1 MLHTLSTFRVLRR
14 CLSKK
19 KGWGKEE
26 SSEQLASSLSSS
38 LAGKSVVV
46 MPEDDDLG
54 ERERLLLLN
63 DVNDVNDFFYA
74 SPSSN
79 NRAQHHHH
87 HHRVDDALST
97 ASTSSTSSS
106 SSSSSRDVK
115 SLLMSSKTTT
125 LTKQRLANNKSFFAR
140 ATTTMISFLF
150 FLCLLRGG
158 GDGVGPL
165 SSGRRRP
172 PSEERVKVVGDAMV
186 VLKAAGGGTPP
197 RERAARV
204 ATFVQ
209 KKRGVVGAFEEAKG
223 KNTKERVKRMEEA
236 AKKRMVPP
244 RGGGGVVDRT
254 DDDAETKT
262 TASVEEDEN
271 VQNEEGEEK
280 PNSTSRV
287 GANARTVLT
296 SAFDVFKNAEHED
309 AGKETK
315 KYFKNNAKCENVF
328 TLGLEGVGHHA
339 FQMGKDAFVKTLLRD
354 HLNNVR
360 AKDRAGNNN
369 DIDDDNDDDK
379 YKDIVEK
386 HAREEDRMF
395 IDNDDHFWNL
405 ILENKYDE
413 IFKTFRKGCEKEA
426 KKNGNEKTA
435 CYSTRSFSFP
445 HKLGPF
451 ATESGLDVNHALRW
465 DPSNP
470 EHRKYLFDHGHPINI
485 LKYFEAAERNG
496 CRVKFILL
504 HRNIVETTRS
514 HKTWDR
520 GLENHLNVLKM
531 FAEYIDVSLANLPSN
546 SWRRVNY
553 EDFWRPQE
561 ERDKIFQAL
570 ATDYLHWS
578 SDAHDSFVNSQF
590 DLNVHPRKYKTA
602 DRPPCEEVR
611 ELDRTQRNFFDQ
623 KLTSYSRRDKHVT
636 NLPLSHFFT
645 ESPNKDMYKECWEAS
660 KASLLGKV

>member
-1 MLHTLSTFRVLRR
+1 
-14 CLSKK
+14 
-19 KGWGKEE
+19 
-26 SSEQLASSLSSS
+26 
-38 LAGKSVVV
+38 
-46 MPEDDDLG
+46 MPEDDDDLG

-63 DVNDVNDFFYA
+63 DDVNDDVNDDDFFYA
-74 SPSSN
+74 SLP
-79 NRAQHHHH
+79 
-87 HHRVDDALST
+87 
-97 ASTSSTSSS
+97 SSTSSS
-106 SSSSSRDVK
+106 SSSRDVIK
-115 SLLMSSKTTT
+115 SLLMMSSKTTLTT
-125 LTKQRLANNKSFFAR
+125 LTKQRATTNNNNNKSFFVAR
-140 ATTTMISFLF
+140 ATTTTMISFLF

-204 ATFVQ
+204 VATFIQ
-209 KKRGVVGAFEEAKG
+209 KNTRGSFEEAKG

-236 AKKRMVPP
+236 AKKRLVAP
-244 RGGGGVVDRT
+244 RGGGGGVDRKT

-360 AKDRAGNNN
+360 AKDRAGNNS

-426 KKNGNEKTA
+426 KKNGNEKSA

-485 LKYFEAAERNG
+485 LKYFEAAEKNG

-660 KASLLGKV
+660 KASLSGIV

>member
-1 MLHTLSTFRVLRR
+1 
-14 CLSKK
+14 
-19 KGWGKEE
+19 
-26 SSEQLASSLSSS
+26 
-38 LAGKSVVV
+38 

-63 DVNDVNDFFYA
+63 DDVNDDVNDDDFFYA
-74 SPSSN
+74 SLP
-79 NRAQHHHH
+79 
-87 HHRVDDALST
+87 
-97 ASTSSTSSS
+97 SSTSSS
-106 SSSSSRDVK
+106 SSSRDVIK
-115 SLLMSSKTTT
+115 SLLMMSSKTTTT
-125 LTKQRLANNKSFFAR
+125 LTKQRATTNNNNKSFFVAR
-140 ATTTMISFLF
+140 ATTTTMISFLF

-172 PSEERVKVVGDAMV
+172 PSEEERVNKVVGDAMV
-186 VLKAAGGGTPP
+186 VLKAAGGGTPLP

-209 KKRGVVGAFEEAKG
+209 KNTRGSFEEAKG

-236 AKKRMVPP
+236 AKKRLVAP
-244 RGGGGVVDRT
+244 RGGGGGVDRKT

-262 TASVEEDEN
+262 KASFEEDEN

-280 PNSTSRV
+280 PNSTASRV

-296 SAFDVFKNAEHED
+296 SVFDVFKNTEHED

-369 DIDDDNDDDK
+369 DIDDDDK

-451 ATESGLDVNHALRW
+451 ATDSGLDVNHALRW

-485 LKYFEAAERNG
+485 LKYFEAAEKNG

-660 KASLLGKV
+660 KASLSGIV

>member
-1 MLHTLSTFRVLRR
+1 
-14 CLSKK
+14 
-19 KGWGKEE
+19 
-26 SSEQLASSLSSS
+26 
-38 LAGKSVVV
+38 
-46 MPEDDDLG
+46 
-54 ERERLLLLN
+54 
-63 DVNDVNDFFYA
+63 
-74 SPSSN
+74 
-79 NRAQHHHH
+79 
-87 HHRVDDALST
+87 
-97 ASTSSTSSS
+97 
-106 SSSSSRDVK
+106 
-115 SLLMSSKTTT
+115 MSFANTI
-125 LTKQRLANNKSFFAR
+125 LTKQRLAKKTSFA
-140 ATTTMISFLF
+140 AMMTMMMMISFLF
-150 FLCLLRGG
+150 FLLLGERGG
-158 GDGVGPL
+158 GD
-165 SSGRRRP
+165 
-172 PSEERVKVVGDAMV
+172 D
-186 VLKAAGGGTPP
+186 VLKAAGSGGTPRP

-209 KKRGVVGAFEEAKG
+209 KNTRGVVVGSFEEAKG

-236 AKKRMVPP
+236 AKKRLVAP
-244 RGGGGVVDRT
+244 RGGGGGVDRKT

-296 SAFDVFKNAEHED
+296 SAFDAFKNTEHED

-369 DIDDDNDDDK
+369 DIDDDDK

-451 ATESGLDVNHALRW
+451 ATDSGLDVNHALRW

-485 LKYFEAAERNG
+485 LKYFEAAEKNG

-660 KASLLGKV
+660 KASLSGIV

>member
-1 MLHTLSTFRVLRR
+1 MVIGS
-14 CLSKK
+14 
-19 KGWGKEE
+19 
-26 SSEQLASSLSSS
+26 ASFFSR
-38 LAGKSVVV
+38 VVV
-46 MPEDDDLG
+46 MPEDDDDFG
-54 ERERLLLLN
+54 ERARLL
-63 DVNDVNDFFYA
+63 VNTT
-74 SPSSN
+74 
-79 NRAQHHHH
+79 RAKHHHH
-87 HHRVDDALST
+87 HHRDYDAST
-97 ASTSSTSSS
+97 ASTSSSHFAGEG
-106 SSSSSRDVK
+106 
-115 SLLMSSKTTT
+115 SLLMSSANTAT
-125 LTKQRLANNKSFFAR
+125 LTKQRLAKKTSFA
-140 ATTTMISFLF
+140 AMMMMTMMTPFLF
-150 FLCLLRGG
+150 LLLLVLRRGG
-158 GDGVGPL
+158 GDGVGP
-165 SSGRRRP
+165 
-172 PSEERVKVVGDAMV
+172 VKGVGDAV
-186 VLKAAGGGTPP
+186 VLKAAGGGT
-197 RERAARV
+197 ARV

-209 KKRGVVGAFEEAKG
+209 KNTRGVVVGSFEEAKG

-236 AKKRMVPP
+236 AKKRLVAP
-244 RGGGGVVDRT
+244 RGGGGGVDRKT

-296 SAFDVFKNAEHED
+296 SVFDVFKNTEHEEL
-309 AGKETK
+309 GKETK

-369 DIDDDNDDDK
+369 DIDDDDK

-451 ATESGLDVNHALRW
+451 ATDSGLDVNHALRW

-485 LKYFEAAERNG
+485 LKYFEAAEKNG

-645 ESPNKDMYKECWEAS
+645 ESPNKDMYKECWDAS
-660 KASLLGKV
+660 KASLSGIV

>member
-1 MLHTLSTFRVLRR
+1 
-14 CLSKK
+14 
-19 KGWGKEE
+19 
-26 SSEQLASSLSSS
+26 
-38 LAGKSVVV
+38 
-46 MPEDDDLG
+46 
-54 ERERLLLLN
+54 
-63 DVNDVNDFFYA
+63 
-74 SPSSN
+74 
-79 NRAQHHHH
+79 
-87 HHRVDDALST
+87 
-97 ASTSSTSSS
+97 
-106 SSSSSRDVK
+106 
-115 SLLMSSKTTT
+115 MSSANTAT
-125 LTKQRLANNKSFFAR
+125 LTKQRLAKKTSFA
-140 ATTTMISFLF
+140 AMMMMTMTTSFLF
-150 FLCLLRGG
+150 LLLLVLRRGG
-158 GDGVGPL
+158 GDGVGP
-165 SSGRRRP
+165 
-172 PSEERVKVVGDAMV
+172 VKGVGDAV
-186 VLKAAGGGTPP
+186 VLKAAGGGT
-197 RERAARV
+197 ARV

-209 KKRGVVGAFEEAKG
+209 KNTRGVVVGSFEEAKG

-236 AKKRMVPP
+236 AKKRLVAP
-244 RGGGGVVDRT
+244 RGGGGGVDRKT

-369 DIDDDNDDDK
+369 DIDDDDK

-451 ATESGLDVNHALRW
+451 ATDSGLDVNHALRW

-485 LKYFEAAERNG
+485 LKYFEAAEKNG

-645 ESPNKDMYKECWEAS
+645 ESPNKDMYKECWDAS
-660 KASLLGKV
+660 KASLSGIV

>member
-1 MLHTLSTFRVLRR
+1 
-14 CLSKK
+14 
-19 KGWGKEE
+19 
-26 SSEQLASSLSSS
+26 
-38 LAGKSVVV
+38 
-46 MPEDDDLG
+46 MPEDDDDLG

-63 DVNDVNDFFYA
+63 DDVNDDVNDDDFFYA
-74 SPSSN
+74 SLP
-79 NRAQHHHH
+79 
-87 HHRVDDALST
+87 
-97 ASTSSTSSS
+97 SSTSSS
-106 SSSSSRDVK
+106 SSSRDVIK
-115 SLLMSSKTTT
+115 SLLMMSSKTTLTT
-125 LTKQRLANNKSFFAR
+125 LTKQRATTTTNNNKSFFVAR
-140 ATTTMISFLF
+140 ATTTTILISFLF

-172 PSEERVKVVGDAMV
+172 PSEEERVNKVVGDAMV
-186 VLKAAGGGTPP
+186 VLKAAGGGTPLP

-204 ATFVQ
+204 VATFIQ
-209 KKRGVVGAFEEAKG
+209 KNTRGSFEEAKG

-236 AKKRMVPP
+236 AKKRLVAP
-244 RGGGGVVDRT
+244 RGGGGGVDRKT

-296 SAFDVFKNAEHED
+296 SAFVDVFKNAEHED

-451 ATESGLDVNHALRW
+451 ATDSGLDVNHALRW

-485 LKYFEAAERNG
+485 LKYFEAAEKNG

-660 KASLLGKV
+660 KASLSGIV

>member
-1 MLHTLSTFRVLRR
+1 
-14 CLSKK
+14 
-19 KGWGKEE
+19 
-26 SSEQLASSLSSS
+26 
-38 LAGKSVVV
+38 
-46 MPEDDDLG
+46 
-54 ERERLLLLN
+54 
-63 DVNDVNDFFYA
+63 
-74 SPSSN
+74 
-79 NRAQHHHH
+79 
-87 HHRVDDALST
+87 
-97 ASTSSTSSS
+97 
-106 SSSSSRDVK
+106 
-115 SLLMSSKTTT
+115 MSSANTAT
-125 LTKQRLANNKSFFAR
+125 LTKQRLAKKTSFA
-140 ATTTMISFLF
+140 AMMMMTMMTPFLF
-150 FLCLLRGG
+150 LLLLVLRRGG
-158 GDGVGPL
+158 GDGVGP
-165 SSGRRRP
+165 
-172 PSEERVKVVGDAMV
+172 VKGVGDAV
-186 VLKAAGGGTPP
+186 VLKAAGDGT
-197 RERAARV
+197 ARV

-209 KKRGVVGAFEEAKG
+209 KNTRGVVVGSFEEAKG

-236 AKKRMVPP
+236 AKKRLVAP
-244 RGGGGVVDRT
+244 RGGGGGVDRKT

-280 PNSTSRV
+280 PNSTASRV

-369 DIDDDNDDDK
+369 DIDDDDK

-451 ATESGLDVNHALRW
+451 ATDSGLDVNHALRW

-485 LKYFEAAERNG
+485 LKYFEAAEKNG

-660 KASLLGKV
+660 KASLSGIV

>member
-1 MLHTLSTFRVLRR
+1 
-14 CLSKK
+14 
-19 KGWGKEE
+19 
-26 SSEQLASSLSSS
+26 
-38 LAGKSVVV
+38 
-46 MPEDDDLG
+46 MPEDDDDLG

-63 DVNDVNDFFYA
+63 DDVNDDVNDDDFFYA
-74 SPSSN
+74 SLP
-79 NRAQHHHH
+79 
-87 HHRVDDALST
+87 
-97 ASTSSTSSS
+97 SSTSSS
-106 SSSSSRDVK
+106 SSSRDVIK
-115 SLLMSSKTTT
+115 SLLMMSSKTTLTT
-125 LTKQRLANNKSFFAR
+125 LTKQRATTNNNNNKSFFVAR
-140 ATTTMISFLF
+140 ATTTTMISFLF

-172 PSEERVKVVGDAMV
+172 PSEEERVNKVVGDAMV

-204 ATFVQ
+204 VATFIQ
-209 KKRGVVGAFEEAKG
+209 KNTRGSFEEAKG

-236 AKKRMVPP
+236 AKKRLVAP
-244 RGGGGVVDRT
+244 RGGGGGVDRKT

-426 KKNGNEKTA
+426 KKNGNEKSA

-485 LKYFEAAERNG
+485 LKYFEAAEKNG

-660 KASLLGKV
+660 KASLSGIV

>member
-1 MLHTLSTFRVLRR
+1 MVGSGSFFSR
-14 CLSKK
+14 
-19 KGWGKEE
+19 
-26 SSEQLASSLSSS
+26 
-38 LAGKSVVV
+38 VVV
-46 MPEDDDLG
+46 MPEDDDDLG

-63 DVNDVNDFFYA
+63 DDVNDDVNDDDFFYA
-74 SPSSN
+74 SPSS
-79 NRAQHHHH
+79 R
-87 HHRVDDALST
+87 
-97 ASTSSTSSS
+97 SS

-115 SLLMSSKTTT
+115 SLLMMSSKTTTT
-125 LTKQRLANNKSFFAR
+125 LTKQRATTNNNKSFFVAR

-172 PSEERVKVVGDAMV
+172 PSEEERVNKVVGDAMV
-186 VLKAAGGGTPP
+186 VLKAAGGGTPLP

-244 RGGGGVVDRT
+244 RGGGVVVDRT

-369 DIDDDNDDDK
+369 DIDDDDK

-451 ATESGLDVNHALRW
+451 ATDSGLDVNHALRW

-485 LKYFEAAERNG
+485 LKYFEAAEKNG

-660 KASLLGKV
+660 KASLSGIV

>member
-1 MLHTLSTFRVLRR
+1 MVIGS
-14 CLSKK
+14 
-19 KGWGKEE
+19 
-26 SSEQLASSLSSS
+26 ASFFSR
-38 LAGKSVVV
+38 VVV
-46 MPEDDDLG
+46 MPEDDDDFG
-54 ERERLLLLN
+54 ERARLL
-63 DVNDVNDFFYA
+63 VNTT
-74 SPSSN
+74 
-79 NRAQHHHH
+79 RAKHHHH
-87 HHRVDDALST
+87 HHRDYDAST
-97 ASTSSTSSS
+97 ASTSSSHFAGEG
-106 SSSSSRDVK
+106 
-115 SLLMSSKTTT
+115 SLLMSSANTAT
-125 LTKQRLANNKSFFAR
+125 LTKQRLAKKTSFA
-140 ATTTMISFLF
+140 AMMMMTMTTSFLF
-150 FLCLLRGG
+150 LLLLVLRRGG
-158 GDGVGPL
+158 GDGVGP
-165 SSGRRRP
+165 
-172 PSEERVKVVGDAMV
+172 VKGVGDAV
-186 VLKAAGGGTPP
+186 VLKAAGGGT
-197 RERAARV
+197 ARV

-209 KKRGVVGAFEEAKG
+209 KNTRGVVVGSFEEAKG

-236 AKKRMVPP
+236 AKKRLVAP
-244 RGGGGVVDRT
+244 RGGGGGVDRKT

-262 TASVEEDEN
+262 KASFEEDEN

-280 PNSTSRV
+280 PNSTASRV

-296 SAFDVFKNAEHED
+296 SVFDVFKNTEHEEL
-309 AGKETK
+309 GKETK

-369 DIDDDNDDDK
+369 DIDDDDK

-451 ATESGLDVNHALRW
+451 ATDSGLDVNHALRW

-485 LKYFEAAERNG
+485 LKYFEAAEKNG

-645 ESPNKDMYKECWEAS
+645 ESPNKDMYKECWDAS
-660 KASLLGKV
+660 KASLSGIV

>member
-1 MLHTLSTFRVLRR
+1 
-14 CLSKK
+14 
-19 KGWGKEE
+19 
-26 SSEQLASSLSSS
+26 
-38 LAGKSVVV
+38 
-46 MPEDDDLG
+46 
-54 ERERLLLLN
+54 
-63 DVNDVNDFFYA
+63 
-74 SPSSN
+74 
-79 NRAQHHHH
+79 
-87 HHRVDDALST
+87 
-97 ASTSSTSSS
+97 
-106 SSSSSRDVK
+106 
-115 SLLMSSKTTT
+115 MSFANTI
-125 LTKQRLANNKSFFAR
+125 LTKQRLAKKTSFA
-140 ATTTMISFLF
+140 AMMTMMMTPFLF
-150 FLCLLRGG
+150 LLLLVLRG

-165 SSGRRRP
+165 SGRRP
-172 PSEERVKVVGDAMV
+172 PSEEEVKVVGDAV
-186 VLKAAGGGTPP
+186 VLKAAGGGT
-197 RERAARV
+197 ARV

-209 KKRGVVGAFEEAKG
+209 KNTRGVVVGSFEEAKG
-223 KNTKERVKRMEEA
+223 KNTKERVKRMEKA
-236 AKKRMVPP
+236 VKKRLVAP
-244 RGGGGVVDRT
+244 RGGGGGVDRKT

-280 PNSTSRV
+280 PNSTTSRV

-296 SAFDVFKNAEHED
+296 SVFDVFKNTEHED

-369 DIDDDNDDDK
+369 DIDDDDK

-451 ATESGLDVNHALRW
+451 ATDSGLDVNHALRW

-485 LKYFEAAERNG
+485 LKYFEAAEKNG

-660 KASLLGKV
+660 KASLSGIV

>member
-1 MLHTLSTFRVLRR
+1 MVIGS
-14 CLSKK
+14 
-19 KGWGKEE
+19 
-26 SSEQLASSLSSS
+26 ASFFSR
-38 LAGKSVVV
+38 VVV
-46 MPEDDDLG
+46 MPEDDDDFG
-54 ERERLLLLN
+54 ERARLL
-63 DVNDVNDFFYA
+63 VNTT
-74 SPSSN
+74 
-79 NRAQHHHH
+79 RAKHHHH
-87 HHRVDDALST
+87 HHRDYDAST
-97 ASTSSTSSS
+97 ASTSSSHFAGEG
-106 SSSSSRDVK
+106 
-115 SLLMSSKTTT
+115 SLLMSSANTAT
-125 LTKQRLANNKSFFAR
+125 LTKQRLAKKTSFA
-140 ATTTMISFLF
+140 AMMMMTMMTPFLF
-150 FLCLLRGG
+150 LLLLVLRRGG
-158 GDGVGPL
+158 GDGVGP
-165 SSGRRRP
+165 
-172 PSEERVKVVGDAMV
+172 VKGVGDAV
-186 VLKAAGGGTPP
+186 VLKAAGGGT
-197 RERAARV
+197 ARV

-209 KKRGVVGAFEEAKG
+209 KNTRGVVVGSFEEAKG

-236 AKKRMVPP
+236 AKKRLVAP
-244 RGGGGVVDRT
+244 RGGGGGVDRKT

-369 DIDDDNDDDK
+369 DIDDDDK

-451 ATESGLDVNHALRW
+451 ATDSGLDVNHALRW

-485 LKYFEAAERNG
+485 LKYFEAAEKNG

-623 KLTSYSRRDKHVT
+623 KLTSYSKRDKHVT

-645 ESPNKDMYKECWEAS
+645 ESPNKDMYKECWDAS
-660 KASLLGKV
+660 KASLSGIV

>member
-1 MLHTLSTFRVLRR
+1 MCCTLSTFRVLRPSS
-14 CLSKK
+14 LKK
-19 KGWGKEE
+19 RGGEE
-26 SSEQLASSLSSS
+26 ECRESNSLASSSLSSLSSS
-38 LAGKSVVV
+38 LAKSVVV
-46 MPEDDDLG
+46 MPEDDLG
-54 ERERLLLLN
+54 ERERLLLL
-63 DVNDVNDFFYA
+63 NDVNDFFYA

-97 ASTSSTSSS
+97 ASSTSSS
-106 SSSSSRDVK
+106 SSSQSDVK
-115 SLLMSSKTTT
+115 SLLMSSTT
-125 LTKQRLANNKSFFAR
+125 LTKQRLVGATTNKRCFFA

-158 GDGVGPL
+158 DGVGPL
-165 SSGRRRP
+165 SSGRRP
-172 PSEERVKVVGDAMV
+172 PSAEVKVVGDAV

-197 RERAARV
+197 RERRAARV
-204 ATFVQ
+204 ATFVK
-209 KKRGVVGAFEEAKG
+209 KKRGVVGSFEEAKG

-236 AKKRMVPP
+236 AKKRMVSP
-244 RGGGGVVDRT
+244 RGGGVVDRT
-254 DDDAETKT
+254 DDDAETTT

-296 SAFDVFKNAEHED
+296 SALDVFKNAEHED

-369 DIDDDNDDDK
+369 DIDDDDDDK
-379 YKDIVEK
+379 YKGIVEK

-520 GLENHLNVLKM
+520 GLANHLNVLKM
-531 FAEYIDVSLANLPSN
+531 FAEYIDESLANLPSN

>member
-1 MLHTLSTFRVLRR
+1 MVIGS
-14 CLSKK
+14 
-19 KGWGKEE
+19 
-26 SSEQLASSLSSS
+26 ASFFSR
-38 LAGKSVVV
+38 VVV
-46 MPEDDDLG
+46 MPEDDDDFG
-54 ERERLLLLN
+54 ERARLL
-63 DVNDVNDFFYA
+63 VNTT
-74 SPSSN
+74 
-79 NRAQHHHH
+79 RAKHHHH
-87 HHRVDDALST
+87 HHRDYDAST
-97 ASTSSTSSS
+97 ASTSSSHFAGEG
-106 SSSSSRDVK
+106 
-115 SLLMSSKTTT
+115 SLLMSSANTAT
-125 LTKQRLANNKSFFAR
+125 LTKQRLAKKTSFA
-140 ATTTMISFLF
+140 AMMMMTMTTSFLF
-150 FLCLLRGG
+150 LLLLVLRRGG
-158 GDGVGPL
+158 GDGVGP
-165 SSGRRRP
+165 
-172 PSEERVKVVGDAMV
+172 VKGVGDAV
-186 VLKAAGGGTPP
+186 VLKAAGGGT
-197 RERAARV
+197 ARV

-209 KKRGVVGAFEEAKG
+209 KNTRGVVVGSFEEAKG

-236 AKKRMVPP
+236 AKKRLVAP
-244 RGGGGVVDRT
+244 RGGGGGVDRKT

-280 PNSTSRV
+280 PNSTASRV

-296 SAFDVFKNAEHED
+296 SVFDVFKNTEHED

-369 DIDDDNDDDK
+369 DIDDDDK

-451 ATESGLDVNHALRW
+451 ATDSGLDVNHALRW

-485 LKYFEAAERNG
+485 LKYFEAAEKNG

-645 ESPNKDMYKECWEAS
+645 ESPNKDMYKECWDAS
-660 KASLLGKV
+660 KASLSGIV

>member
-1 MLHTLSTFRVLRR
+1 MVSKFRVPRR
-14 CLSKK
+14 RLSKI
-19 KGWGKEE
+19 GVGKR
-26 SSEQLASSLSSS
+26 SRQSRCWLLLLLCCCLLLLSLIKR
-38 LAGKSVVV
+38 AKSVVV
-46 MPEDDDLG
+46 MPEDDDDLG

-63 DVNDVNDFFYA
+63 DDVNDDVNDDDFFYA
-74 SPSSN
+74 SLP
-79 NRAQHHHH
+79 
-87 HHRVDDALST
+87 
-97 ASTSSTSSS
+97 SSTSSS
-106 SSSSSRDVK
+106 SSSRDVIK
-115 SLLMSSKTTT
+115 SLLMMSSKTTLTT
-125 LTKQRLANNKSFFAR
+125 LTKQRATTNNNNNKSFFVAR
-140 ATTTMISFLF
+140 ATTTTMISFLF

-172 PSEERVKVVGDAMV
+172 PSEEERVNKVVGDAMV
-186 VLKAAGGGTPP
+186 VLKAAGGGTPLP

-209 KKRGVVGAFEEAKG
+209 KNTRGSFEEAKG

-236 AKKRMVPP
+236 AKKRLVAP
-244 RGGGGVVDRT
+244 RGGGGGVDRKT

-451 ATESGLDVNHALRW
+451 ATDSGLDVNHALRW

-660 KASLLGKV
+660 KASLSGIV